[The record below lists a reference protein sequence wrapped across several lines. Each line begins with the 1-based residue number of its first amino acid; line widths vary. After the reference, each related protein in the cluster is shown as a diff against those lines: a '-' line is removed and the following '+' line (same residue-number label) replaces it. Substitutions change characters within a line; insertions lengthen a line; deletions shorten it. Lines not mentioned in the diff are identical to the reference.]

1 MAQESYRKLEQ
12 DQNAVTRK
20 RRCSAV
26 FVQIACQVSLLILLI
41 ICVVSIERRITLLEK
56 RFDSMKEENNKVS
69 PKNKK
74 GLAEHGS
81 ANSRLSSFSK
91 KLHSLEER

>member
-20 RRCSAV
+20 RRCSV

-69 PKNKK
+69 PKSKK

-81 ANSRLSSFSK
+81 ANSRLSSFIK